1 MESLDKILIQPQ
13 PIRTFEYEYV
23 RQQSTAPLCYNMNA
37 EFKPVESKYQL
48 ICQTDSEVTLISIIT
63 GNESRSFGYN
73 PVSNQKLSE
82 EKCTVSKPK
91 ATHQLGEIT
100 WSMFV
105 IFCDIHKIVH
115 IEIVPQCHTVN
126 IRFYSKAFDN
136 IQHNWPPW

>member
-13 PIRTFEYEYV
+13 PNRTFEYEYV

-63 GNESRSFGYN
+63 GNESRGFGYN

-82 EKCTVSKPK
+82 EVHSVQAQSHTSVGGDNLE
-91 ATHQLGEIT
+91 H
-100 WSMFV
+100 V
-105 IFCDIHKIVH
+105 CDIHKIVH

-126 IRFYSKAFDN
+126 IRFYSKAFHN

>member
-13 PIRTFEYEYV
+13 PIRTFEYECV

-63 GNESRSFGYN
+63 GNESRGFGYN

-105 IFCDIHKIVH
+105 IFVTFTRLYTLKLSPSVILS
-115 IEIVPQCHTVN
+115 T
-126 IRFYSKAFDN
+126 
-136 IQHNWPPW
+136 